1 MGIQQGIGPGTPAI
15 SGENLDQ
22 TAIGQLLLDN
32 ELVGLE
38 QPRTVFSERDAAQDI
53 VGAGIA
59 TVGEDLSLSALL
71 TEQPR
76 NPPPTA
82 GQLELNALV
91 SLQILKHLRCAGL
104 GQIRR
109 RGHHDQLGVFEQA
122 RDQRRIRLS
131 PDPDRQIVPSATKSM
146 FRLPR

>member
-71 TEQPR
+71 R
-76 NPPPTA
+76 NSH
-82 GQLELNALV
+82 E
-91 SLQILKHLRCAGL
+91 
-104 GQIRR
+104 IRR
-109 RGHHDQLGVFEQA
+109 PLLG
-122 RDQRRIRLS
+122 S
-131 PDPDRQIVPSATKSM
+131 SN
-146 FRLPR
+146 